1 MKLINLLV
9 IKILKAIYL
18 ELTNITKYRL
28 DETNKIKDYFN
39 NEIND
44 RKNMINKLNKYMTS
58 FDYIDKIFIVL
69 STSFG
74 TLNIASYATV
84 VGIVVGITGAS
95 LTLVFTI
102 STGVVKSLL
111 QVTKKKKKR
120 HNKIMALAKNKLNMI
135 DTLLSSA
142 LNDSK
147 ISHEEFA
154 NIISEKNVYEN
165 MKDNIRDINHE
176 EPNSLKSTIL

>member
-1 MKLINLLV
+1 
-9 IKILKAIYL
+9 
-18 ELTNITKYRL
+18 
-28 DETNKIKDYFN
+28 
-39 NEIND
+39 
-44 RKNMINKLNKYMTS
+44 MINKLNKYMTS
-58 FDYIDKIFIVL
+58 FDYIDKIFIAL

-84 VGIVVGITGAS
+84 VGIVVGITDAS

>member
-1 MKLINLLV
+1 
-9 IKILKAIYL
+9 
-18 ELTNITKYRL
+18 
-28 DETNKIKDYFN
+28 
-39 NEIND
+39 
-44 RKNMINKLNKYMTS
+44 MINKLNKYMTS